1 MMYREN
7 EAPQIAPAA
16 PTWRARATSSLD
28 RHFLLWVTLALLA
41 LLVIFLRVGPSGF
54 APDASVWSVIF
65 GVVSFGALVI
75 ASIVGAVFAITCA
88 SDILTLLWRHKT
100 WPDDLDV
107 TGSILGWVLLVW
119 LTSAFYARDVAV
131 LDGRPGSSHDV
142 LTVYTADCG
151 RVVVMNTGRACVPS
165 DARLVWCLPWD
176 YTKVVPGRVYTNA
189 CRE

>member
-1 MMYREN
+1 MYREN

-16 PTWRARATSSLD
+16 PTWRARATASLD

-65 GVVSFGALVI
+65 GVVSFGALVV
-75 ASIVGAVFAITCA
+75 ASIFGAALVINGV
-88 SDILTLLWRHKT
+88 SEILTHRLRHKT
-100 WPDDLDV
+100 WPDDFYA
-107 TGSILGWVLLVW
+107 TGPAIGWSLLVGFTTV
-119 LTSAFYARDVAV
+119 LYAWDVV
-131 LDGRPGSSHDV
+131 IWNERQGPSHDP
-142 LTVYTADCG
+142 LRVYVVDRC
-151 RVVVMNTGRACVPS
+151 RVVTTSNGRLCLPP